1 MTASLRII
9 FISLIAIN
17 LLGEP
22 VSASAKFKFYVLVNT
37 ENDISLAENETLIL
51 LNRLYLKK
59 STEFPGGKK
68 ALFFARRKDS
78 LEEIAFRKTILKLKQ
93 SQLEDHWLKMK
104 QTRGLTPPRGIG
116 STRILLRQL
125 KSRPEAI
132 GVLSEKDYRK
142 HAQDLSDVKILL
154 TFMVTNDE

>member
-1 MTASLRII
+1 MTASWKII
-9 FISLIAIN
+9 FISLITIN
-17 LLGEP
+17 LLGAP
-22 VSASAKFKFYVLVNT
+22 VSASAQSKFYALVNT
-37 ENDISLAENETLIL
+37 KNDISLTENEIPIL
-51 LNRLYLKK
+51 LKRLYLKK

-93 SQLEDHWLKMK
+93 SQLEDHWLRMK

-132 GVLSEKDYRK
+132 GVLSEQDYRK
-142 HAQDLSDVKILL
+142 HAKELSDVKILL